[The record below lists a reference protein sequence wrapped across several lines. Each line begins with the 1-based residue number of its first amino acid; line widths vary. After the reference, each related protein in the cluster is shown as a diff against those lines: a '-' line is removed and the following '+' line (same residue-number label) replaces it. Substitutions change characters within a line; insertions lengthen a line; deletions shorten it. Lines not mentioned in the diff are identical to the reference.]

1 MDERTW
7 CEYFRIMSVSRDQFL
22 RSLGKSLPG
31 MVLGSGMA
39 KAAQTI
45 LSKVAAVTDPE
56 PLRPASPKNEK
67 SEIAKIDFIRNGSCT
82 GKRIALTFDDGPTPG
97 ITELV
102 LDVLKQREI
111 CATFFMIGNR
121 IAAASNLAQRV
132 LAEGHEIG
140 NHSFTHRK
148 LTLLPESEAKEEIQK
163 TQEVIAEVLHHRA
176 VWFRPPFGVLHQKQA
191 AMAQAM
197 DLRVLLWD
205 VDSTD
210 WAKPGE
216 EKIIETVL
224 GKTISGSII
233 MLHDVDQQTVN
244 ALPSILDNLRNQG
257 FVFSRISDVISEQI
271 EVK

>member
-1 MDERTW
+1 LDERTW
-7 CEYFRIMSVSRDQFL
+7 CEYFRIMSVSRGKFL
-22 RSLGKSLPG
+22 KSLGKSLPG

-39 KAAQTI
+39 QAAQTI
-45 LSKVAAVTDPE
+45 LSKVAAVTDVKSLP
-56 PLRPASPKNEK
+56 PASPKNEK
-67 SEIAKIDFIRNGSCT
+67 SEIAKIDFIRNGSRAS
-82 GKRIALTFDDGPTPG
+82 KRIALTFDDGPTPG

-102 LDVLKQREI
+102 LDVLKQRQL

-121 IAAASNLAQRV
+121 ISAAPEIARRA

-140 NHSFTHRK
+140 NHSLTHRK
-148 LTLLPESEAKEEIQK
+148 LTLLPEAEAKEEMQK

-197 DLRVLLWD
+197 GLRVLLWD

-216 EKIIETVL
+216 EKIIETVSE
-224 GKTISGSII
+224 KTISGSII

-244 ALPSILDNLRNQG
+244 ALPSILDNLCNSG
-257 FVFSRISDVISEQI
+257 FIFSRISDLLAEQV
-271 EVK
+271 EEK